1 MDAAARAGRP
11 LVVAGSGSQRER
23 LAQLSGGSPLIRMLG
38 RVSDAMLRALYQ
50 RAGALLFPQLEDFGI
65 IALEAQACGTPV
77 VALGWGG
84 ALDSVR
90 DGVTGVHF
98 AEQRVVDLAEAI
110 VRCEQ
115 LRIDPEAC
123 RANAQRFSEHVFMA
137 SMRSEIARTLV
148 SS

>member
-1 MDAAARAGRP
+1 MEAATRAGRP

-23 LAQLSGGSPLIRMLG
+23 LADAAAGSELIRMLG

-77 VALGWGG
+77 VALGRGG

-98 AEQRVVDLAEAI
+98 AEQRVADLAEAI
-110 VRCEQ
+110 LRCEG
-115 LRIDPEAC
+115 LRVDPGAC
-123 RANAQRFSEHVFMA
+123 RANAERFSECVFMDA
-137 SMRSEIARTLV
+137 MRDEIARTLA
-148 SS
+148 